1 MDGPYGEG
9 HQDWHRYD
17 VSIMVGGG
25 IGVTPFASIL
35 KDAVEKSRAGVKF
48 PCRKVLCRDVFFWSR
63 SRSHSNWSWSR
74 PQSHEVMVSGLIRV
88 GHVVILNGLVSVSV
102 S

>member
-1 MDGPYGEG
+1 MYVDGPYGEG

-35 KDAVEKSRAGVKF
+35 KDAVEKSRNGVKF
-48 PCRKVLCRDVFFWSR
+48 PCRKVPYSVVSLCRR
-63 SRSHSNWSWSR
+63 SRLEMDAEKR
-74 PQSHEVMVSGLIRV
+74 K
-88 GHVVILNGLVSVSV
+88 LVLLFSIYD
-102 S
+102 

>member
-1 MDGPYGEG
+1 VYVDGPYGEG

-48 PCRKVLCRDVFFWSR
+48 PCRKVGLLCRDVKV
-63 SRSHSNWSWSR
+63 SR
-74 PQSHEVMVSGLIRV
+74 PAWALSPLKI
-88 GHVVILNGLVSVSV
+88 NFW
-102 S
+102 